1 MTASCTIAAF
11 LLANAG
17 VPPWA
22 VPAGGAA
29 LGLLLMVCPKVPGA
43 SWIGRLPGD
52 VYIDRPDLKL
62 YVPLG
67 TCLLASL
74 VLTLVLSLFRR

>member
-1 MTASCTIAAF
+1 MAELGRF
-11 LLANAG
+11 LLVMG
-17 VPPWA
+17 VFL
-22 VPAGGAA
+22 GA
-29 LGLLLMVCPKVPGA
+29 LGLLLMVWPKVPGT

-52 VYIDRPDLKL
+52 VYIDRPNLKV

>member
-1 MTASCTIAAF
+1 MAELGRF
-11 LLANAG
+11 LLVMG
-17 VPPWA
+17 VLL
-22 VPAGGAA
+22 AA